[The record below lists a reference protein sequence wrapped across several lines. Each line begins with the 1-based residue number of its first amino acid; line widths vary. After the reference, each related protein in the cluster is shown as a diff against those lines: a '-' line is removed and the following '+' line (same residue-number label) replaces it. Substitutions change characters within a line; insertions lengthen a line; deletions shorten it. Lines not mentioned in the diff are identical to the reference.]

1 MKSFFSFV
9 KRGIDT
15 SSLILV
21 LALQGSPVKWDTA
34 PLGRWPPQSLPH
46 HEAPRCLWGSYHCSC
61 SWASCCCRALL
72 LPPSSCCSLRLRS
85 SAPCL
90 ALSECRN
97 LGQRNQS
104 IAKPDAIHR
113 RNICTAGYLS
123 HFRLCPCLQR
133 CPGAMAAFPK
143 SRERHGRN
151 SAAQRSLS
159 RAVLIC
165 SRC

>member
-21 LALQGSPVKWDTA
+21 LALQGSPVKWGTA

-46 HEAPRCLWGSYHCSC
+46 HEATRCLWGSYHCSC

-97 LGQRNQS
+97 LGQRNQILVRKRPLLTFTTIFAYLCWLS
-104 IAKPDAIHR
+104 FLKI
-113 RNICTAGYLS
+113 NI
-123 HFRLCPCLQR
+123 
-133 CPGAMAAFPK
+133 
-143 SRERHGRN
+143 
-151 SAAQRSLS
+151 
-159 RAVLIC
+159 
-165 SRC
+165 